1 LPGPVPRVGALKVP
15 QFNVSGEEEMAINP
29 LAWLL
34 GAALALASSTTLG
47 ALQLLASSAV
57 MHAAIPAG
65 QAAEM
70 RLVAGPCLAG
80 DNPGVATL
88 WDGGDAIQP

>member
-1 LPGPVPRVGALKVP
+1 
-15 QFNVSGEEEMAINP
+15 MAINP
-29 LAWLL
+29 LTWIL

-57 MHAAIPAG
+57 MQAAIPAG

-70 RLVAGPCLAG
+70 RLVADPCLAV
-80 DNPGVATL
+80 DNSAVAAL